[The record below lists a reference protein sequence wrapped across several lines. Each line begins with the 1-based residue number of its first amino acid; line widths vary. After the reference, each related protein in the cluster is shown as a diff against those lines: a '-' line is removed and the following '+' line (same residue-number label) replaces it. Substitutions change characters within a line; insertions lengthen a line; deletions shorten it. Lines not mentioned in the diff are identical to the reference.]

1 MAESSA
7 NSLRPSPWLTIWL
20 RPRNTIERIL
30 AGNPKYHVLR
40 LAVLAS
46 ASTIVSQFIA
56 NGLVIPLLDWRVIA
70 SVALGGVALCFAG
83 FYLSALFLR
92 WIGNLLGG
100 RASTVQLFAALAWG
114 SAPRVLGL
122 AICALALAGLELSGA
137 KAGDPASATFV
148 LALQAVSGGIILW
161 TLVTTMLTLGRTQHF
176 GFWRTSASIALLLL
190 LSATIAGAIRTALFQ
205 PFDIPSRSMEPTLL
219 VGDHFFVSKF
229 SYGYSHYSLPF
240 SPPLFSSRIFASEPR
255 RGDVVVFRA
264 PSDDSIDYVKRLIG
278 LPGDRIQMINGVL
291 QINGQPVAR
300 ERIDDFVEID
310 ENGRGA
316 PVKQW
321 RQTLPNGV
329 TFTTINLEDN
339 GFYANTP
346 IYAVPPGN
354 YFVMGDNTDN
364 SNDSRVGQFGY
375 IPFENLI
382 GRVEIIHF
390 SVERRPSTNW
400 ATIRFERIGKIVR

>member
-1 MAESSA
+1 MTESPAHS
-7 NSLRPSPWLTIWL
+7 SQPSPWLSIWL
-20 RPRNTIERIL
+20 SPRNTIERIL
-30 AGNPKYHVLR
+30 ASNPKYHVLL

-46 ASTIVSQFIA
+46 VSIIVSQFIDA
-56 NGLVIPLLDWRVIA
+56 RLIIPLFDWRVIV
-70 SVALGGVALCFAG
+70 SVALGGVALCFTG

-122 AICALALAGLELSGA
+122 AICVVALAGLELSGA
-137 KAGDPASATFV
+137 KAGDPASETFV
-148 LALQAVSGGIILW
+148 LALRAITIGITFW
-161 TLVTTMLTLGRTQHF
+161 TLVTIMLTLGRTQHF

-190 LSATIAGAIRTALFQ
+190 LSAMIAGAIRTALFQ

-219 VGDHFFVSKF
+219 VGDHFFVSKL

-255 RGDVVVFRA
+255 RGDVVVFRL

-278 LPGDRIQMINGVL
+278 LPGDRIQLINGVL
-291 QINGQPVAR
+291 QINGQTEPR
-300 ERIDDFVEID
+300 ERIDDFMEID
-310 ENGRGA
+310 DNGRGT
-316 PVKQW
+316 PVKQS

-329 TFTTINLEDN
+329 TFTTISLVEN

-346 IYAVPPGN
+346 VYAVPPGH

-375 IPFENLI
+375 VPFENLI

-390 SVERRPSTNW
+390 SIERRPPANW
-400 ATIRFERIGKIVR
+400 ATVRFERIGKMVR